1 MARVLE
7 SYVGGRWGA
16 ADGEGQPLLDAAT
29 GDEVARV
36 TGLPIAP
43 VEVLNHARQVGGP
56 ALRAMTFQQRAVL
69 LKEIALALDARKEE
83 LYELS
88 YATGATRKDSW
99 IDIDGGIGTVFAIA
113 SRSRRGLPDDHVAT
127 DGDYEPIGKN
137 GTFVGQ
143 HVWTPLRGA
152 LLQINAFNFPVWGAL
167 EKFAPSFVAGLPSII
182 KPASQTSYLTQ
193 LMVQIM
199 VESGL
204 LPEGSLQLI
213 VGGVGDMFEHLTGQD
228 CVAFTGSAS
237 TAQQLR
243 THPAVARNSV
253 RFGVEA
259 DSLNASVL
267 GPDAAP
273 GTAEFDLY
281 IKEVTREMTVKA
293 GQKCTAIR
301 RVIVPRQH
309 QDAVIDAIRA
319 RLEKVVVGDPRDE
332 ATTMGALSSLHQRD
346 EVKRS
351 VKVITEGARV
361 VVGDPD
367 EFSVASGDAVRGA
380 FLPPLLLLADD
391 ADRAE
396 PHEVEA
402 FGPVATVI
410 GYSDA
415 AQSTELLNRGGGSLV
430 ASVFTADP
438 SYSRH
443 VVVESAGHH
452 GRIMFV
458 DETSARESTGH
469 GSPLPILVH
478 GGPGRAG
485 GGEELGGVRGV
496 FHFLQRT
503 ALQGAPATLT
513 AAANRWIPGAAQQ
526 TGGTHLFRRTFNE
539 LQIGDALVSEP
550 REVTL
555 EDVERFA
562 DLSGDHFYAHMD
574 EEAAAANPFFE
585 GRVAHGYFVVSLAA
599 GLFVDPAPGPVL
611 ANYGLEGLRFTTPVY
626 PGDVLRVTLTCKQ
639 KTPRPGQEYGEVRW
653 DANVRNQEGETVA
666 AYDVLTLVALD

>member
-1 MARVLE
+1 MARVLQ
-7 SYVGGRWGA
+7 SYVAGRWGA

-29 GDEVARV
+29 GDEVARL

-43 VEVLNHARQVGGP
+43 AEVLTHAREVGGP

-113 SRSRRGLPDDHVAT
+113 SRSRRGLPDDYVAT
-127 DGDYEPIGKN
+127 DGDFEPIGKA

-167 EKFAPSFVAGLPSII
+167 EKLAPSFVAGVPSII
-182 KPASQTSYLTQ
+182 KPASQTSYLTE
-193 LMVQIM
+193 LMVRILD
-199 VESGL
+199 ESGL
-204 LPEGSLQLI
+204 LPDGSVQLV
-213 VGGVGDMFEHLTGQD
+213 VGSVGDMLDHLTGQD

-237 TAQQLR
+237 TAQKLR
-243 THPAVARNSV
+243 THPAVSRNSV

-267 GPDAAP
+267 GPDAVP

-281 IKEVTREMTVKA
+281 IKEVMREMTVKA

-301 RVIVPRQH
+301 RVIVPAEH
-309 QDAVIDAIRA
+309 TDAVVEALRE
-319 RLEKVVVGDPRDE
+319 RLAKVVVGDPRD
-332 ATTMGALSSLHQRD
+332 ASTTMGALASTEQRD
-346 EVKRS
+346 EVRRS
-351 VKVITEGARV
+351 VKVLSEGARV

-367 EFSVASGDAVRGA
+367 QFSIASGDAVRGA

-402 FGPVATVI
+402 FGPVATVL
-410 GYSDA
+410 GYRDVA
-415 AQSTELLNRGGGSLV
+415 HSTELLRRGGGSLV

-438 SYSRH
+438 AYARQ
-443 VVVESAGHH
+443 VVVDAANHH
-452 GRIMFV
+452 GRLMFV
-458 DETSARESTGH
+458 DATSAKESTGH

-503 ALQGAPATLT
+503 ALQGAPTTIT
-513 AAANRWIPGAAQQ
+513 AATNKWVPGAAQQ
-526 TGGTHLFRRTFNE
+526 TGGTHLFRRTFTE
-539 LQIGDALVSEP
+539 LKVGDTLVSEP

-555 EDVERFA
+555 EDVEAFA

-574 EEAAAANPFFE
+574 EAAAAANPFFE

-599 GLFVDPAPGPVL
+599 GLFVDPDPGPVL

-639 KTPRPGQEYGEVRW
+639 KTPRPGQQYGEVRW
-653 DANVRNQEGETVA
+653 DANVRNQDGETVA
-666 AYDVLTLVALD
+666 AYDVLTLVANA